1 MAISYRR
8 STTKSSDSSGTSIAG
23 IYASNDAGDLG
34 WFGVGWLDTA
44 GTTDVTGVSDTVGN
58 IWVATPT
65 GKIRNASQQYSM
77 RMYYVAGPLKAA
89 GANTVTVTLNAAATF
104 KRLSLLEYKSSNGAW
119 TSSPL
124 DKSNGSTGNG
134 TAMSS
139 GNMTPTVIDELVA
152 GFAAITGSGTVHATA
167 PYVTR
172 AVSSDGAHGGVE
184 RILSGGAGV
193 AVAAQAYSIDP
204 AFWTMLGATF
214 TDTPLVV
221 STTTAEAVLAVA
233 SHVSARG
240 RGRALMSGG

>member
-44 GTTDVTGVSDTVGN
+44 GTTDVTSVTDTVGN

-65 GKIRNASQQYSM
+65 GKVRNASQQYSA

-89 GANTVTVTLNAAATF
+89 GANAVTVTLNAAATF
-104 KRLSLLEYKSSNGAW
+104 KRMSLLEYKSSNGAW
-119 TSSPL
+119 TASPL

-134 TAMSS
+134 TNLSS
-139 GNMTPTVIDELVA
+139 GNMTPTSIDELVA
-152 GFAAITGSGTVHATA
+152 GFAAITGSGNIGANA

-172 AVSSDGAHGGVE
+172 AIASDGAHGGIE
-184 RILSGGAGV
+184 RILSGGAGTP
-193 AVAAQAYSIDP
+193 VAAQAVSAVGFD
-204 AFWTMLGATF
+204 WTMLGATF

-221 STTTAEAVLAVA
+221 STTTAEAAVMVA
-233 SHVSARG
+233 SHASARG
-240 RGRALMSGG
+240 RGPSLMSGG